1 MFQTTLDNGLKL
13 IVQEN
18 HASRVAS
25 IQVWVRVG
33 SADELPDE
41 AGLAHVHEHMLFK
54 GTETRPVGSIATEIE
69 SAGGN
74 INAFTSFDQTVY
86 HVTMASQEFETGLDV
101 LADAVQHSSFQADE
115 LEKELEVVL
124 EEVRRG
130 NDMPGRVAFQNLFK
144 TAFTEHPYSRPVI
157 GYVDTVKSFTREKIL
172 NFYRKWYRPDNMCLV
187 VVGDVETD
195 HVVDRANK
203 LFKAAPADT
212 SLPERPR
219 NEEPNQGEFRWKF
232 DTKDI
237 QETHLNIGW
246 HATSLRDEDTPALD
260 LLCIALG
267 AGESSRL
274 YRSVVR
280 EKQVA
285 NVCYCSSYTPQDPG
299 MIISGAQI
307 HGDTVEETYRALLE
321 VIAEVRANGISE
333 TELQKA
339 KTIVLSD
346 AVYSKETVQGMA
358 RQIGYF
364 ELVGGDPEYAEAYY
378 ENIRAVDLNRIKEVA
393 NKYLRADGMTVTML
407 APESA
412 DQPLSE
418 ESAQKIAQELLTRNL
433 EKTEKI
439 ELGPERVAK
448 VVLENGMTAL
458 VREDRAVPLVSVR
471 AAAMGGLLA
480 ETTQTNGVTHLA
492 AELLVRGTSEY
503 SAEQISELMDSSASG
518 LAGVGGKNSLGMRG
532 DFLAENFK
540 RGMEIFSSC
549 LFDSQFEQEEIERE
563 RKVQLEDITSRKDNM
578 SAVAFMQ
585 FAEEMWTTH
594 PYRMTALGTHE
605 SVTNLSRDDIVSA
618 VRSQLNPKGMVISV
632 VGAVDVSST
641 LNLLKST
648 FGSHKGDNDAPAF
661 VMPEDEVFQ
670 TKSRTVRSKRQRE
683 QAHFVMGFPGLSMR
697 DSRRWAMDILCSV
710 MSGQGGRLFLQ
721 LRDKQ
726 SLCYSVSAFSQEGLA
741 PGYFGV
747 YMGTAQAKLEEAEAG
762 IRSELNKLI
771 EDGIT
776 SEELHR
782 AQRYLSGSH
791 EVSLQRSSSRCS
803 AMALSEAY
811 GLGYDSYSKFTDRIM
826 AVTTKDVHDLA
837 RDIIQ
842 YDKSVI
848 SVVEAEE
855 ASESA

>member
-33 SADELPDE
+33 SADEFPDE

-101 LADAVQHSSFQADE
+101 LADAVQNSSFQADE

-144 TAFTEHPYSRPVI
+144 TAFSKHPYSRPVI
-157 GYVDTVKSFTREKIL
+157 GYVDTVKSFTRAKIL

-187 VVGDVETD
+187 VVGDVDTD
-195 HVVDRANK
+195 HVVSRANQ
-203 LFKAAPADT
+203 LFQASSEGDD
-212 SLPERPR
+212 LPTRPR
-219 NEEPNQGEFRWKF
+219 SEEPTQSAFRWKY

-260 LLCIALG
+260 LLSIALG

-274 YRSVVR
+274 FRSVVR
-280 EKQVA
+280 EKQAA

-299 MIISGAQI
+299 MIIAGAQI
-307 HGDTVEETYRALLE
+307 HGDTVEETYKAILE
-321 VIAEVRANGISE
+321 VIADIRANGITE

-378 ENIRAVDLNRIKEVA
+378 ENIRAVDLKRVQEVA
-393 NKYLRADGMTVTML
+393 KKYLRADGMTVTLL
-407 APESA
+407 APASKEPSM
-412 DQPLSE
+412 SE
-418 ESAQKIAQELLTRNL
+418 ETAKTIAQDFLNENFAQ
-433 EKTEKI
+433 TESI

-448 VVLENGMTAL
+448 VILENGMTAL

-480 ETTQTNGVTHLA
+480 ETEKTNGITHLA
-492 AELLVRGTSEY
+492 AELLVRGTSQY
-503 SAEQISELMDSSASG
+503 SAEQISELLDSSASG
-518 LAGVGGKNSLGMRG
+518 ITGVGGKNSLGMRG
-532 DFLAENFK
+532 DFLAENFTH
-540 RGMEIFSSC
+540 GMEIFSAC
-549 LFDSQFEQEEIERE
+549 LFDSQFEHEEIERE
-563 RKVQLEDITSRKDNM
+563 RKVQLEDITSRQDNM

-585 FAEEMWTTH
+585 FANEMWAKH
-594 PYRMTALGTHE
+594 PYRMTTLGTHE
-605 SVTNLSRDDIVSA
+605 SVAKLSREDILSA
-618 VRSQLNPKGMVISV
+618 VNSQLAPERMVISV
-632 VGAVDVSST
+632 VGAVDVPST
-641 LNLLKST
+641 LNLLKSN
-648 FGSHKGDNDAPAF
+648 FGSHKGDSNAPRF
-661 VMPEDEVFQ
+661 VMPEEEVFQ
-670 TKSRTVRSKRQRE
+670 TETRTIRSKRQRE
-683 QAHFVMGFPGLSMR
+683 QAHFVMGFPGLSMK

-741 PGYFGV
+741 PGFFAV
-747 YMGTAQAKLEEAEAG
+747 YMGTAQSKLSEAEAG
-762 IRSELNKLI
+762 IRSELDKLVHN
-771 EDGIT
+771 GIT
-776 SEELHR
+776 LEELER

-791 EVSLQRSSSRCS
+791 EVSLQRASSRCS

-811 GLGYDSYSKFTDRIM
+811 GLGYDSYSKFTEKIM
-826 AVTTKDVHDLA
+826 AVTAQDVHSLA
-837 RDIIQ
+837 ADIIQ

-848 SVVEAEE
+848 SIVEAEE
-855 ASESA
+855 SSESS